1 MKRLVLVLALALV
14 LVGSASAEPL
24 ATYEHK
30 FDFSE
35 SVDYV
40 SGEDLFAS
48 LGVQDFV
55 RTVYHMDTL
64 DNYVYNRYSVLKQL
78 SKTNSVGNFYLGS
91 NGFVFDSRSNFKYV
105 SGVGPTSPSSTSHI
119 IREGSFINGLIT
131 RYGGSSSPYVMVDR
145 VYHNGQTVSIGS
157 DSAER
162 YTFLS
167 QYVGTLGCQLSYS
180 ASRSSSYPF
189 NGDYSPFFADFQRV
203 SEQYASYLST
213 TNPNCYVSLSFSG
226 HYTGSEYQDN
236 FIKCSITVV
245 GYSSY
250 VSSGL
255 TVDMVSNVEK
265 PFFDLFGMR
274 GLTASFTPSNPDE
287 DYYILFAGSDS
298 WVGQNPDKWVW
309 TRVHGSTDKYKIIF
323 SGNSYTWFVKYN
335 DEIQQF
341 SFTYTGEEGVVP
353 PVIVPDPEPEPP
365 VTPPIIETPGEADPD
380 YPSMPDLDS
389 PDLTVDFTS
398 GFDEYE
404 NMTIYQD
411 VRNMIDGFT
420 SSIAPNIETTQLY
433 QSLQQVIAYLQLV
446 MEQLKEKY
454 AVPIYNILASVSSFV
469 PSICWLAVDIAV
481 IFGMFRFV
489 VHIVTGPISSAI
501 RERF

>member
-1 MKRLVLVLALALV
+1 MKRLVLALVLALV

-24 ATYEHK
+24 ATYEHE

-35 SVDYV
+35 SFDYQA
-40 SGEDLFAS
+40 GYDLFSS
-48 LGVQDFV
+48 LGVRDFAQ
-55 RTVYHMDTL
+55 TVSHVDTIS
-64 DNYVYNRYSVLKQL
+64 DYVYNRYSVLKQL
-78 SKTNSVGNFYLGS
+78 SNTNSVGNFYLGGGS
-91 NGFVFDSRSNFKYV
+91 VVDARSDFKYV
-105 SGVGPTSPSSTSHI
+105 SGVGPTRPSTKEDI
-119 IREGSFINGLIT
+119 LNVGTFDNGKIT
-131 RYGGSSSPYVMVDR
+131 YYGDFSSYSMVDR

-157 DSAER
+157 NSAER
-162 YTFLS
+162 KTFLS
-167 QYVGTLGCQLSYS
+167 QYVGTLGCQFSYS
-180 ASRSSSYPF
+180 AFRSSSYSF

-226 HYTGSEYQDN
+226 YYTGSEYQDN

-274 GLTASFTPSNPDE
+274 GLSASFTPSNPDE

-298 WVGQNPDKWVW
+298 WVGQNPDKWIW
-309 TRVHGSTDKYKIIF
+309 TKVHGSTNKYKIIF
-323 SGNSYTWFVKYN
+323 SGNEYIWFVKYN

-341 SFTYTGEEGVVP
+341 SFNYTGKEGVVP
-353 PVIVPDPEPEPP
+353 PIIVPDPEPEPP
-365 VTPPIIETPGEADPD
+365 VTPPIIDTPGDPDLPD
-380 YPSMPDLDS
+380 YPSMPDIDS

-420 SSIAPNIETTQLY
+420 SSIAPNIETTEFY

-454 AVPIYNILASVSSFV
+454 AVPIYNMLASVSSFV

-481 IFGMFRFV
+481 IFGIFRFI